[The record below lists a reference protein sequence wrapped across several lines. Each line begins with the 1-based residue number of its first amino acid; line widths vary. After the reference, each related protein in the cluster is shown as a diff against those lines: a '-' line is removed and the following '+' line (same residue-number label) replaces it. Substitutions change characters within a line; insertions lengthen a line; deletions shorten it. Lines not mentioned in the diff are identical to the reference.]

1 MKIKPGE
8 YDDPNRIFLLT
19 SAVLYFLSIYCLAS
33 KKNMIKKL
41 IAIEIMVDASSLNF
55 VALSALGTG
64 INPMAHAIVITSIV
78 IGGCVIA
85 IGLAIVI
92 NAYVKHKTL
101 DSTVQKELK
110 W

>member
-1 MKIKPGE
+1 MMIPIE
-8 YDDPNRIFLLT
+8 YFLLT

-55 VALSALGTG
+55 VALSVMGAG
-64 INPMAHAIVITSIV
+64 INPMVHAIVITSIV

-85 IGLAIVI
+85 IGLAIVV
-92 NAYVKHKTL
+92 NAYIKHRTL
-101 DSTVQKELK
+101 DSTVLKELK